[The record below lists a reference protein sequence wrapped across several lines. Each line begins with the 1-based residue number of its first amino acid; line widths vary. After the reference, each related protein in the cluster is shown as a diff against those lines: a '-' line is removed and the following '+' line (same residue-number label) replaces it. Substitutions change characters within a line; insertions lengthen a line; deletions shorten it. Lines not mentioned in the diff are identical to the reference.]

1 MTDSNKWIWPV
12 VAIVCAALIGAGLYF
27 GLRDTSGTSGNPSM
41 SPGADGESAGN
52 GSGPTVY
59 VTRTGQCYHTGS
71 CRYLSK
77 SKIPMALS
85 EAKARYRPCSKCS
98 PPR

>member
-1 MTDSNKWIWPV
+1 MTESSQRTWAV
-12 VAIVCAALIGAGLYF
+12 VAIVCACIIGAGLYF
-27 GLRDTSGTSGNPSM
+27 GLRGSDDASNSPSM
-41 SPGADGESAGN
+41 SPGGNGESGG

-59 VTRTGQCYHTGS
+59 VTRTGECYHSGS
-71 CRYLSK
+71 CRYLSR

-85 EAKARYRPCSKCS
+85 RAKARYRPCSRCS